1 MDDFDGLNNNGTRA
15 KPTNKRRRIA
25 KACETCRQR
34 KSRCDGS
41 HPTCG
46 LCSQQGIEC
55 YYRDATTAT
64 ASAVGSDRQHLS
76 RLETRLREIESMLQ
90 TLVPG
95 RVRGNVVSPSP
106 PLRDDETSLWR
117 FDPRSGNSNNNSSL
131 LDPAA
136 VERVSNSRKIAQP
149 AKPQDSVDGMGS
161 ITFAGETSSGFF
173 GRIAA

>member
-1 MDDFDGLNNNGTRA
+1 MDDFDGSNINGTRA
-15 KPTNKRRRIA
+15 KPTNKRKRIA
-25 KACETCRQR
+25 QACEICRQR

-46 LCSQQGIEC
+46 LCSQLGIEC

-76 RLETRLREIESMLQ
+76 RLETRLREMESMLQ

-95 RVRGNVVSPSP
+95 RVPGNPVSPSP
-106 PLRDDETSLWR
+106 PLRNYETSLWS
-117 FDPRSGNSNNNSSL
+117 FNPCSGNSNNNSLL
-131 LDPAA
+131 LDTAV
-136 VERVSNSRKIAQP
+136 VERASNAKKIAQQ
-149 AKPQDSVDGMGS
+149 AKPHDSVDGMGS

-173 GRIAA
+173 GKSAA